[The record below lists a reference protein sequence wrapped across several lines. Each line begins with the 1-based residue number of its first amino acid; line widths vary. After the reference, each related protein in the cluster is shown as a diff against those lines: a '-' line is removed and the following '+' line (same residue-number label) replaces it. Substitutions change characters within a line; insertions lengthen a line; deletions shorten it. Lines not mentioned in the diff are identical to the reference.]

1 MTNLVAGSITT
12 YEGTNPVLLVYDLDQ
27 ETLLP
32 LNIHLHQLDLD
43 KADELSEDE
52 IPEIVNLFNY
62 LDAYDM
68 EDLSPNSFE
77 KLAWRIYNDDETCEY
92 YHWSRRG

>member
-43 KADELSEDE
+43 KADELSED
-52 IPEIVNLFNY
+52 
-62 LDAYDM
+62 
-68 EDLSPNSFE
+68 
-77 KLAWRIYNDDETCEY
+77 
-92 YHWSRRG
+92 